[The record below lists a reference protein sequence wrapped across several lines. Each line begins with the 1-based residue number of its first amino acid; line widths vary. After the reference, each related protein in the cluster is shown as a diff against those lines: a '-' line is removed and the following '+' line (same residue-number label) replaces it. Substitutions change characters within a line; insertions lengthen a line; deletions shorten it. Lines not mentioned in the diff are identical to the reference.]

1 MACKIMMAEGP
12 NEESNMRIYIMLI
25 VLGSASGVALS
36 QDAIVTTRSMIFLV
50 GDPEPNHLLST
61 GILSGGYIDDSYITL
76 R

>member
-36 QDAIVTTRSMIFLV
+36 QDAIVTTTSITFPKTNSSHLKMGHPESKFIFQA
-50 GDPEPNHLLST
+50 S
-61 GILSGGYIDDSYITL
+61 IF
-76 R
+76 RR